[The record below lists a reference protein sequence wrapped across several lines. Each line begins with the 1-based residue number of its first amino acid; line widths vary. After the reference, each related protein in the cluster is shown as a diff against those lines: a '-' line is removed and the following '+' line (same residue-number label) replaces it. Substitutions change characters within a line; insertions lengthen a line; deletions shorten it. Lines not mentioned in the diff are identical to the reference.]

1 MPVSSTFNTLIEE
14 LLVSNSSCQRTMIFC
29 QTCKQCALIYSV
41 SRINLEM
48 IFIWKKH
55 LIPKSEWWRCFI
67 QGLQSPWR
75 STFLTIYPGAM
86 GILEL
91 LHALLPLGWEW
102 TPKGCIVW
110 FILALPKILNAMF
123 RNVEEQEGMGSQVH
137 VFCCTM
143 DCWQHIVHVTSRT
156 TCPTIKNA
164 GELLFIV
171 IFQENSPLPCQV
183 TSAVIFVQGAAGVGK
198 KAAVSRLLCLW
209 NLMLM
214 THPLKV

>member
-1 MPVSSTFNTLIEE
+1 MMEMFHSGTPE
-14 LLVSNSSCQRTMIFC
+14 
-29 QTCKQCALIYSV
+29 SV
-41 SRINLEM
+41 
-48 IFIWKKH
+48 KKH
-55 LIPKSEWWRCFI
+55 ILDNISRCNGHTRVI
-67 QGLQSPWR
+67 AC
-75 STFLTIYPGAM
+75 TIAFGM
-86 GILEL
+86 GVNC
-91 LHALLPLGWEW
+91 
-102 TPKGCIVW
+102 KGVHRVVH
-110 FILALPKILNAMF
+110 FGPAKILNAMF